1 MVMDKCVA
9 YNYVEHKK
17 TNEPAFKITEGKF
30 EGAVWN
36 YKKVKMPLYGD
47 DGNMIDLEEVEHL
60 VLTFEYEV
68 LYNPTDE
75 DLTTDEFRNVIG
87 DILLE
92 VIDASL
98 EHDTVQFNTKNRN
111 SNTE

>member
-1 MVMDKCVA
+1 MDNCVS

-17 TNEPAFKITEGKF
+17 TNEPAFQITEGKY
-30 EGAVWN
+30 EGTVWN

-47 DGNMIDLEEVEHL
+47 DGNMIDLEEAKQL
-60 VLTFEYEV
+60 VLTFEYDV

-75 DLTTDEFRNVIG
+75 DLESDEFCNVIG

-98 EHDTVQFNTKNRN
+98 ENDQIKFNTENRN
-111 SNTE
+111 SDTE

>member
-1 MVMDKCVA
+1 MDICVS

-47 DGNMIDLEEVEHL
+47 DGNMFDLEEVEHL

-98 EHDTVQFNTKNRN
+98 EHDQIKFNTENRN
-111 SNTE
+111 SDTE

>member
-1 MVMDKCVA
+1 MDKSVA

-17 TNEPAFKITEGKF
+17 TNEPAFIITEGKYD
-30 EGAVWN
+30 GAVWN

-98 EHDTVQFNTKNRN
+98 EHDQIKFNTENRN
-111 SNTE
+111 SDTE

>member
-1 MVMDKCVA
+1 MDKCVA

-36 YKKVKMPLYGD
+36 YKKVKLPLYGD

>member
-1 MVMDKCVA
+1 MDNCVS

-17 TNEPAFKITEGKF
+17 TNEPAFKITEGKY
-30 EGAVWN
+30 EGTVWN
-36 YKKVKMPLYGD
+36 YKKIKMPSYD
-47 DGNMIDLEEVEHL
+47 VDGGMIDLEEAKQL
-60 VLTFEYEV
+60 VLTFEYDV

-75 DLTTDEFRNVIG
+75 DLKSDEFRNIIG

-98 EHDTVQFNTKNRN
+98 EHDQIKFNTENRN
-111 SNTE
+111 SDTE

>member
-1 MVMDKCVA
+1 MDNCVA

-17 TNEPAFKITEGKF
+17 TKVPAFKITEGKYD
-30 EGAVWN
+30 GTVWN

-47 DGNMIDLEEVEHL
+47 DDNMIDLEEVEHL
-60 VLTFEYEV
+60 VLTFEYDV

-75 DLTTDEFRNVIG
+75 DLKSDEFRNVIG

-98 EHDTVQFNTKNRN
+98 EHDTVQFNTENRN
-111 SNTE
+111 SDTE

>member
-1 MVMDKCVA
+1 MDKCVA

-98 EHDTVQFNTKNRN
+98 EHDTVQFNTENRN
-111 SNTE
+111 SDTE

>member
-1 MVMDKCVA
+1 MDKCVA
-9 YNYVEHKK
+9 YNYVEHKE
-17 TNEPAFKITEGKF
+17 TNEPAFKISEGEF

-36 YKKVKMPLYGD
+36 YKNVKLPLYGD
-47 DGNMIDLEEVEHL
+47 DGNMIDLEEAKQL
-60 VLTFEYEV
+60 VLTFEYDV

-75 DLTTDEFRNVIG
+75 DLKSDEFRNVIG

-98 EHDTVQFNTKNRN
+98 EHDQIKFNTENRN
-111 SNTE
+111 SDTE

>member
-1 MVMDKCVA
+1 MVMDKCVD

>member
-1 MVMDKCVA
+1 MDNCVT

-17 TNEPAFKITEGKF
+17 TNVPAFQITEGKY
-30 EGAVWN
+30 EGTVWN
-36 YKKVKMPLYGD
+36 YEKVKMPLYGD
-47 DGNMIDLEEVEHL
+47 DGNIIDFEEVTQL
-60 VLTFEYEV
+60 ILTFEYDV

-75 DLTTDEFRNVIG
+75 DLESDEFCNVIG

-98 EHDTVQFNTKNRN
+98 ENDQIKFNTENRN
-111 SNTE
+111 SDTE

>member
-1 MVMDKCVA
+1 MDKCVA

>member
-1 MVMDKCVA
+1 MDNCVA

-60 VLTFEYEV
+60 VLTFEYDV

-75 DLTTDEFRNVIG
+75 DLKSDEFRNVIG

-98 EHDTVQFNTKNRN
+98 EHDTVQFNTENRN
-111 SNTE
+111 SDTE

>member
-1 MVMDKCVA
+1 MDKCVA

-47 DGNMIDLEEVEHL
+47 DGSMIDLEEVEHL
-60 VLTFEYEV
+60 VLTFEYDV

-75 DLTTDEFRNVIG
+75 DLKSDEFRNVIG

-98 EHDTVQFNTKNRN
+98 EHDTVQFNTENRN
-111 SNTE
+111 SDTE

>member
-98 EHDTVQFNTKNRN
+98 EHDTVQFNTENRN
-111 SNTE
+111 SDTE

>member
-1 MVMDKCVA
+1 
-9 YNYVEHKK
+9 
-17 TNEPAFKITEGKF
+17 
-30 EGAVWN
+30 
-36 YKKVKMPLYGD
+36 MPLYGD
-47 DGNMIDLEEVEHL
+47 DGNMIDLEEAEQL
-60 VLTFEYEV
+60 VLTFEYDV

-75 DLTTDEFRNVIG
+75 DLESDDFCNVIG

>member
-1 MVMDKCVA
+1 MDNCVA

-36 YKKVKMPLYGD
+36 YKNVKMPLYGD

-60 VLTFEYEV
+60 LLTFEYDV
-68 LYNPTDE
+68 MYNPTDE
-75 DLTTDEFRNVIG
+75 DLKSDEFRNIIG

-98 EHDTVQFNTKNRN
+98 EHDQIKFNTENRN
-111 SNTE
+111 SDTE

>member
-1 MVMDKCVA
+1 MDKCVA

-17 TNEPAFKITEGKF
+17 TKVPAFKITEGKYD
-30 EGAVWN
+30 GTVWN

-47 DGNMIDLEEVEHL
+47 DDNMIDLEEVEHL
-60 VLTFEYEV
+60 VLTFEYDV

-75 DLTTDEFRNVIG
+75 DLKSDEFRNVIG

-98 EHDTVQFNTKNRN
+98 EHDQIKFNTENRN
-111 SNTE
+111 SDTE

>member
-1 MVMDKCVA
+1 MDNCVS

-17 TNEPAFKITEGKF
+17 TNEPAFKITEGKY
-30 EGAVWN
+30 EGTVWN
-36 YKKVKMPLYGD
+36 YKKIKMPSYD
-47 DGNMIDLEEVEHL
+47 VDGGMIDLEEAKQL
-60 VLTFEYEV
+60 VLTFEYDV

-75 DLTTDEFRNVIG
+75 DLKSDEFRNIIG

-98 EHDTVQFNTKNRN
+98 ENDQIKFNTENRN
-111 SNTE
+111 SDTE

>member
-1 MVMDKCVA
+1 MDETVA

-17 TNEPAFKITEGKF
+17 TKAPAFQITEGKY
-30 EGAVWN
+30 EGTVWN
-36 YKKVKMPLYGD
+36 FEKVKMPLYGY
-47 DGNMIDLEEVEHL
+47 DGNMIDLEEAEQL
-60 VLTFEYEV
+60 VLTFEYDV

-75 DLTTDEFRNVIG
+75 DLESDDFCNVIG

>member
-1 MVMDKCVA
+1 M
-9 YNYVEHKK
+9 
-17 TNEPAFKITEGKF
+17 
-30 EGAVWN
+30 
-36 YKKVKMPLYGD
+36 
-47 DGNMIDLEEVEHL
+47 
-60 VLTFEYEV
+60 

>member
-1 MVMDKCVA
+1 MDNCVA
-9 YNYVEHKK
+9 YTYVEHKK
-17 TNEPAFKITEGKF
+17 TKVPAFKITEGKYD
-30 EGAVWN
+30 GTVWN

-47 DGNMIDLEEVEHL
+47 DDNMIDLEEVEHL
-60 VLTFEYEV
+60 VLTFEYDV

-75 DLTTDEFRNVIG
+75 DLKSDEFRNVIG

-98 EHDTVQFNTKNRN
+98 EHDQIKFNTENRN
-111 SNTE
+111 SDTE

>member
-1 MVMDKCVA
+1 MDETVA

-17 TNEPAFKITEGKF
+17 TNAPAFQITEGKY
-30 EGAVWN
+30 EGTVWN
-36 YKKVKMPLYGD
+36 FEKVKMPLYGD
-47 DGNMIDLEEVEHL
+47 DGNMIDLEEAEQL
-60 VLTFEYEV
+60 VLTFEYDV

-75 DLTTDEFRNVIG
+75 DLKSDEFRNIIG

-98 EHDTVQFNTKNRN
+98 EHDTNQI
-111 SNTE
+111 

>member
-1 MVMDKCVA
+1 MDKCVA

-87 DILLE
+87 DI
-92 VIDASL
+92 
-98 EHDTVQFNTKNRN
+98 
-111 SNTE
+111 

>member
-1 MVMDKCVA
+1 MDNCVA
-9 YNYVEHKK
+9 YTYVEHKK
-17 TNEPAFKITEGKF
+17 TNEPAFKITEGKY
-30 EGAVWN
+30 EGTVWN
-36 YKKVKMPLYGD
+36 YEKVKMPLYGD
-47 DGNMIDLEEVEHL
+47 DGNMIDLEEAEQL
-60 VLTFEYEV
+60 VLTFEYDV

-75 DLTTDEFRNVIG
+75 DLESDDFCNVIG
-87 DILLE
+87 DILLD

>member
-1 MVMDKCVA
+1 MDNCVA

-17 TNEPAFKITEGKF
+17 TNEAAFKITEGKY
-30 EGAVWN
+30 EGTVWN

-47 DGNMIDLEEVEHL
+47 DGNMIDLEEAKQL
-60 VLTFEYEV
+60 VLTFEYDV

-75 DLTTDEFRNVIG
+75 DLKSDEFRNIIG

-98 EHDTVQFNTKNRN
+98 EHDTVQFNTENRN
-111 SNTE
+111 SDTE

>member
-1 MVMDKCVA
+1 MDNCVA

-17 TNEPAFKITEGKF
+17 TKVPAFKITEGKYD
-30 EGAVWN
+30 GTVWN

-47 DGNMIDLEEVEHL
+47 DGNMIDLEEAEQL
-60 VLTFEYEV
+60 VLTFEYDV

-75 DLTTDEFRNVIG
+75 DLESDDFCNVIG
-87 DILLE
+87 DILLD

-98 EHDTVQFNTKNRN
+98 EHDQIKFNTENRN
-111 SNTE
+111 SDTE

>member
-1 MVMDKCVA
+1 MDNCVA
-9 YNYVEHKK
+9 YTYVEHKK
-17 TNEPAFKITEGKF
+17 TKVPAFKITEGKYD
-30 EGAVWN
+30 GTVWN

-47 DGNMIDLEEVEHL
+47 DDNMIDLEEVEHL
-60 VLTFEYEV
+60 VLTFEYDV

-75 DLTTDEFRNVIG
+75 DLKSDEFRNVIG

-98 EHDTVQFNTKNRN
+98 EHDTVQFNTENRN
-111 SNTE
+111 SDTE

>member
-1 MVMDKCVA
+1 MDNCVA

-47 DGNMIDLEEVEHL
+47 DGSMIDLEEVEHL
-60 VLTFEYEV
+60 VLTFEYDV

-75 DLTTDEFRNVIG
+75 DLKSDEFRNVIG

-98 EHDTVQFNTKNRN
+98 EHDTVQFNTENRN
-111 SNTE
+111 SDTE

>member
-1 MVMDKCVA
+1 MDNCVA

-17 TNEPAFKITEGKF
+17 TKVPAFKITEGKYD
-30 EGAVWN
+30 GTVWN

-47 DGNMIDLEEVEHL
+47 DDNMIDLEEVEHL
-60 VLTFEYEV
+60 VLTFEYDV

-75 DLTTDEFRNVIG
+75 DLKSDEFRNVIG

-98 EHDTVQFNTKNRN
+98 EHDQIKFNTENRN
-111 SNTE
+111 SDTE